1 MFDLTLYQA
10 YRWIIL
16 NNLLA
21 KRDLVYIYVW
31 NFKIQPIARVPA
43 VSDQFWLYKYFS
55 VPNMKT
61 NFDMCN
67 SNFMSDYLRIA
78 LYLSA
83 LIMNFSVWGG
93 SVFVAVW
100 HFHET
105 PKKLKKSRTEF
116 VIFHFKSVSTKS
128 PNIISLPNSQKSQAK
143 KWILDSRNGILE
155 KYNVYKIK
163 FLCID

>member
-1 MFDLTLYQA
+1 
-10 YRWIIL
+10 
-16 NNLLA
+16 
-21 KRDLVYIYVW
+21 
-31 NFKIQPIARVPA
+31 
-43 VSDQFWLYKYFS
+43 
-55 VPNMKT
+55 MKT

-105 PKKLKKSRTEF
+105 PKKLKNLE
-116 VIFHFKSVSTKS
+116 
-128 PNIISLPNSQKSQAK
+128 PNL
-143 KWILDSRNGILE
+143 
-155 KYNVYKIK
+155 
-163 FLCID
+163 